1 MDTKSAAFVV
11 HLSSL
16 LSSSFLVLEEITKFL
31 EAEGQ
36 QMLPHA
42 RSRDIVSI
50 LEYAECDFE

>member
-1 MDTKSAAFVV
+1 M
-11 HLSSL
+11 
-16 LSSSFLVLEEITKFL
+16 KFL